1 MPALIGALRV
11 SLSADTAAFHSGMK
25 RAEVQARTSGA
36 AIHKSLG
43 LLKSAFAGL
52 ATGLSIGLITQGIKG
67 ALDYAGSLA
76 EVSQQLGVTT
86 KDLQVF
92 RFAAGQVGVKQE
104 QLETGLSKLTITLG
118 KVAAGAKAP
127 TAALNAIGIS
137 VDQLKGKDT
146 GEAFRII
153 ADGLEKVTDRSQRA
167 AVEVALF
174 GKSGAQLDN
183 LLAGGSSAINELSL
197 AAEKL
202 GIVLSDEQIQKADET
217 ADKLEAV
224 KTVLMARVA
233 GTVADNASAIVQ
245 LADSLAYLIA
255 QAGEAAA
262 KMTAFYRTIAIQGAR
277 FVAGLPKPAQK
288 LLFGTTGS
296 AAILDAGARAI
307 RGNIAD
313 RTPSKSSTARAPSG
327 GADIGQFLAG
337 GGGGAKKGKKD
348 TSAADAERKR
358 LEALRDAFQ
367 FEEEQRRVDKD
378 ILRAKQQ
385 LATDYVERTA
395 LSIQMLNLE
404 QESFEADLQYR
415 IAAGELTS
423 AQADQLRAK
432 QVVVDSLQRQAVL
445 AEEEEQR
452 QRDYNSLAD
461 KDFELKLERLELEAD
476 LTTTARERRVAEL
489 KILDLAHQEERN
501 RLERIIRESKDWA
514 EIEAARRELL
524 ELTKRQSLERQSTVQ
539 RTRGP
544 LESHLSGLPGTADQM
559 NEALENVAVN
569 GLQSLEDGLVNI
581 ITGTQSVADAF
592 KQMAASIIADLIRI
606 QIQKMILNLVGSL
619 SGVPGGGV
627 IGGIGGGFATGGFT
641 GNIGRNRIA
650 GVVHGNEFVLN
661 ADATKRLGVPNLEAL
676 NRGAPAAAV
685 SNDNIGG
692 NSSFVFNNYAKMSE
706 REARQT
712 GAQAAVAYRQEMA
725 RANKA
730 GL

>member
-25 RAEVQARTSGA
+25 RAELQARSSGT
-36 AIHKSLG
+36 AISKSLG
-43 LLKSAFAGL
+43 LVKAGFAGL
-52 ATGLSIGLITQGIKG
+52 ATGLSVGLITQGIKA

-76 EVSQQLGVTT
+76 EVAQQLGVTT

-92 RFAAGQVGVKQE
+92 RYAAGQTGVSQAN
-104 QLETGLSKLTITLG
+104 LETGLQKLTITLG

-127 TAALNAIGIS
+127 IAALNAIGIS
-137 VDQLKGKDT
+137 VEEIRGKDA
-146 GEAFRII
+146 GEAFRLI
-153 ADGLEKVTDRSQRA
+153 ADGLQKVTDRSQRA

-174 GKSGAQLDN
+174 GRSGAQLDN
-183 LLAGGSSAINELSL
+183 LLAGGSASINEL
-197 AAEKL
+197 AAAADRL

-217 ADKLEAV
+217 ADKLEAI
-224 KTVLMARVA
+224 KTVLSAQIA
-233 GTVADNASAIVQ
+233 GVVADNADSILTLANALVTVASAAGKAIGQVAAFFNILRTNP
-245 LADSLAYLIA
+245 LAGLNP
-255 QAGEAAA
+255 AAA
-262 KMTAFYRTIAIQGAR
+262 FGAFVGGQITG
-277 FVAGLPKPAQK
+277 QK
-288 LLFGTTGS
+288 LTNS
-296 AAILDAGARAI
+296 ATVMLPPAVKKAA
-307 RGNIAD
+307 
-313 RTPSKSSTARAPSG
+313 TG
-327 GADIGQFLAG
+327 GANIGQFLAG
-337 GGGGAKKGKKD
+337 GGGGSKRAKRSGGAD
-348 TSAADAERKR
+348 DAERKR
-358 LEALRDAFQ
+358 LQALRDAFQ
-367 FEEEQRRVDKD
+367 FEEEQRRVDMD

-404 QESFEADLQYR
+404 QEGFEAELQYR
-415 IAAGELTS
+415 ISAKELTQ

-432 QVVVDSLQRQAVL
+432 QVVVDALEREAVL
-445 AEEEEQR
+445 ADEEADR
-452 QRDYNSLAD
+452 RRDYNALDD
-461 KDFELKLERLELEAD
+461 KDFELKLERLELEAN
-476 LTTTARERRVAEL
+476 LTETARERRVAEL

-544 LESHLSGLPGTADQM
+544 LESHLAGLPGTADQM

-606 QIQKMILNLVGSL
+606 QVQKMILNLVGSL
-619 SGVPGGGV
+619 SGAPGAGS
-627 IGGIGGGFATGGFT
+627 IPGFAMGGFT
-641 GNIGRNRIA
+641 GNFPRNKIA

-661 ADATKRLGVPNLEAL
+661 ASATQRLGVPNLEAL
-676 NRGAPAAAV
+676 NRGAPSAVV